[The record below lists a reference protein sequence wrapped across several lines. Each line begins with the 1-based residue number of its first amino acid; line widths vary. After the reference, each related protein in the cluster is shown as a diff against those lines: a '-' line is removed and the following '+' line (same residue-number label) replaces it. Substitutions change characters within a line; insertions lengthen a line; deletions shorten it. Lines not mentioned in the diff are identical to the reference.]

1 MRELTKVLEGLFDL
15 LRGQVKGGVR
25 GHQRRVQPVILLVA
39 VDSVGPQLVDRQL
52 FLQ

>member
-1 MRELTKVLEGLFDL
+1 MHKLTKVLEGLLYL
-15 LRGQVKGGVR
+15 LRGQVEGGVG

-39 VDSVGPQLVDRQL
+39 VDCVGPQLVDWQL